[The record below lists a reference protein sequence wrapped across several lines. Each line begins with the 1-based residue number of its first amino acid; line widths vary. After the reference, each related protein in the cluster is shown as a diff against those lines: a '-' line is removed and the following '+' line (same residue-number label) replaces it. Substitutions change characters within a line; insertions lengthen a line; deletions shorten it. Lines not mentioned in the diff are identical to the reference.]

1 MASNLRALIDDISTI
16 LDDVAL
22 LSKATVKKTAG
33 VMSEMTWRLMR
44 SISLGTVQLSPFVT
58 RVSVLSGIAIAIA
71 MRWARWCCWQLLWLN
86 AFGRAFE
93 VI

>member
-44 SISLGTVQLSPFVT
+44 SISLGTVQLSLFVT
-58 RVSVLSGIAIAIA
+58 RVSVLSGIAIA